1 MSVHPQQTHRPLRS
15 AFGVFSD
22 PDAMASALGGLDR
35 GASGPRPVKRA
46 GTDFRGMFARAMLGE
61 VDLGI
66 GRFAQGQPQRAEL
79 SNAHTFMFPTE
90 PGLAR
95 RVSGRMLS
103 GNQIIHFRPQAE
115 TVTSSPRGMAWAF
128 AILVVPAEVLATHA
142 PALAGFDLARPLQN
156 DRLFEV
162 PEEAMARLVVLM
174 NDVARI
180 ARDKPWII
188 EATEP
193 ARALA
198 GTVIDALL
206 LGLSR
211 GDVRPDRG
219 APERHRRIVARF
231 EQLLDERPED
241 MLSLAA
247 ICAATGVAERTLS
260 LACQEFLGQSAVSY
274 ARGRRLD
281 LVRLTLLAS
290 DPATTQVTSV
300 AMQYGFWEL
309 GRFAGAYRLRFG
321 ERPSE
326 TLRRGS

>member
-1 MSVHPQQTHRPLRS
+1 
-15 AFGVFSD
+15 
-22 PDAMASALGGLDR
+22 MASAIGGLDQ
-35 GASGPRPVKRA
+35 GASGPRLVKGA
-46 GTDFRGMFARAMLGE
+46 ATDFRAMFARAMLGD
-61 VDLGI
+61 VDVGV

-90 PGLAR
+90 PRLVR

-103 GNQIIHFRPQAE
+103 GNHLIHFRPQAE
-115 TVTSSPRGMAWAF
+115 TVTTSPRGMAWAF
-128 AILVVPAEVLATHA
+128 GILVIPADVLATHA
-142 PALAGFDLARPLQN
+142 PALAGFDLVRPLQN
-156 DRLFEV
+156 DRMFQV
-162 PEEAMARLVVLM
+162 PGDAMARLIALM
-174 NDVARI
+174 NDAARI
-180 ARDKPWII
+180 ARDRPWII

-211 GDVRPDRG
+211 GELRPDRG

-231 EQLLDERPED
+231 EQVVHERPED

-247 ICAATGVAERTLS
+247 ICTGIRVAERTLN

-281 LVRLTLLAS
+281 LVRLTLLSS
-290 DPATTQVTSV
+290 DPSTTQVTSV